1 MKYLTV
7 NVLRILNTAFGTLFL
22 FSGLMKLLN
31 LHEFEKTVRITPPP
45 GTNSRYRRKL
55 TGRNFQII

>member
-22 FSGLMKLLN
+22 FSGIMKLLN
-31 LHEFEKTVRITPPP
+31 LHEFEKIVSNFSITPQE
-45 GTNSRYRRKL
+45 Y
-55 TGRNFQII
+55 